1 MLYLLNSKI
10 SHRHRL
16 LLNVTVKINLK
27 RNYRYVALSNLSVC
41 YTWKNR
47 EKSYMNNKFKK
58 ISSNMEWRVW
68 ITWWII
74 FCVRFSILFWVCI
87 YKKQHGEKDVNSS
100 IGICINKMEYRIA
113 FKIETRFYLVFLTSK
128 TKKLLGSTKS
138 KITKNKNCENVS
150 NLENTELILVH
161 CNVANNNYWQNSEVL
176 YTFVPK

>member
-58 ISSNMEWRVW
+58 ISSNMEWRV
-68 ITWWII
+68 
-74 FCVRFSILFWVCI
+74 
-87 YKKQHGEKDVNSS
+87 
-100 IGICINKMEYRIA
+100 
-113 FKIETRFYLVFLTSK
+113 
-128 TKKLLGSTKS
+128 
-138 KITKNKNCENVS
+138 
-150 NLENTELILVH
+150 
-161 CNVANNNYWQNSEVL
+161 
-176 YTFVPK
+176 